1 MDIWEKVDVRIMTK
15 YPKVSIIV
23 VNWNRLGDTLDCLRS
38 VFKLDYPNYDVIVV
52 DNGSTDRS
60 VPCIREHYPQVFVI
74 ENEKNLGFTGGN
86 NQGMHYAWKRGA
98 DYFWLLNNDATTEP
112 DTLKKLVK
120 TGEEHAEIGLISPM
134 IYYSGKSDEVQFS
147 GIRLDLQ
154 GYSYR
159 EMSHHSFPD
168 DEVREM
174 DNLLVGTALL
184 IKRRVVEDIGYLDE
198 HYFAYVEDFEY
209 CMRAKR
215 SGHESVVL
223 PSARVYHKDAEW
235 KVKKRKPTVVFLRS
249 RNTYFFWMGILNG
262 RRRKFD
268 YALHYLADRIS
279 FFSEL
284 RKEGHFEAADACLD
298 AVWAA
303 MRGIGGPK
311 DNNVKMPRV
320 LKGILSYHPYF
331 WVGVL
336 RGNMKATLFT
346 TIHRLWD
353 SKTEKAG

>member
-1 MDIWEKVDVRIMTK
+1 MKN
-15 YPKVSIIV
+15 YPKVSILV
-23 VNWNRLGDTLDCLRS
+23 VNWNRLGDTLECLNS
-38 VFKLDYPNYDVIVV
+38 IFKSDYPNFDVIVV

-60 VPCIREHYPQVFVI
+60 VPSIRERFPQIIVL
-74 ENEKNLGFTGGN
+74 ENAKNLGFTGGN
-86 NQGMHYAWKRGA
+86 NQGMRYALQRNA
-98 DYFWLLNNDATTEP
+98 DYVWLLNNDATTEP
-112 DTLKKLVK
+112 DTLTKLVK
-120 TGEEHAEIGLISPM
+120 AVEEHAEVGLISPL
-134 IYYSGKSDEVQFS
+134 IHYHGKSDEVQFS
-147 GIRLDLQ
+147 GIRLDID

-159 EMSHHSFPD
+159 EMPPHSLPD
-168 DEVREM
+168 EDVSKM

-198 HYFAYVEDFEY
+198 KYFAYVEDFEY

-215 SGHESVVL
+215 FGHVSTVL

-235 KVKKRKPTVVFLRS
+235 KVKKRKPMVVFLRS
-249 RNTYFFWMGILNG
+249 RNTYFFWMGILRG

-303 MRGIGGPK
+303 LRGIGGPR

-331 WVGVL
+331 WVGML
-336 RGNMKATLFT
+336 KGNIKATFLT
-346 TIHRLWD
+346 AVNRLRD